1 MSLKQV
7 SSRGDTLQQL
17 KELRGIL
24 AKAIDNCESNR
35 DLSSLTRRYIGVI
48 EAIDRRE
55 SGMDDD
61 DEIATIIL
69 RNRQSNSH

>member
-1 MSLKQV
+1 MSLKQI
-7 SSRGDTLQQL
+7 SSKGDTLEQL

-55 SGMDDD
+55 SGTDDN

-69 RNRQSNSH
+69 RNRKSDTN

>member
-7 SSRGDTLQQL
+7 SNRGDTLQQL